1 MLHTLT
7 VETTSNATASRAQA
21 VKVLEEAAEVFAS
34 RDMMQKAHEQGV
46 DAKVALHLER
56 KLADEIADLIISA
69 TGLAQRWNID
79 LASALARKSKVN
91 KERGY

>member
-1 MLHTLT
+1 MT

-34 RDMMQKAHEQGV
+34 RDMMQKAYEQGV
-46 DAKVALHLER
+46 DAKVALHIER